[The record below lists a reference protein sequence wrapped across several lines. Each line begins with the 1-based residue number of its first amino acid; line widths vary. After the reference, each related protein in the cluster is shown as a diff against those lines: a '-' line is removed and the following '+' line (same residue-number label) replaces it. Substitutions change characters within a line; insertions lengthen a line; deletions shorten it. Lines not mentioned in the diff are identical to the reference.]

1 MNNAYPGAGKFT
13 PFHYVQHFD
22 TGETMYFPQEALQSS
37 YRGFKFAK
45 ESGYQLYY
53 LICPP
58 NKLLPAE
65 LSGRYSKISILQE
78 QVDKWLDR
86 NQLPAD
92 ATLPDVPHPSPPKKS
107 HHKKPLDTSSV
118 VDDGNATSEEPEAV
132 AAIEPAPMSDSTRQ
146 LMEAIDLNTQD

>member
-1 MNNAYPGAGKFT
+1 VSTPIGSRAFT
-13 PFHYVQHFD
+13 PFTYTQHID
-22 TGETMYFPQEALQSS
+22 TGSELYFPDEGLEAS

-53 LICPP
+53 IICPP
-58 NKLLPAE
+58 GKLLPGE
-65 LSGRYSKISILQE
+65 LSGRYSKIVLLQHA
-78 QVDKWLDR
+78 VDKWLDR
-86 NQLPAD
+86 NQLPAE
-92 ATLPDVPHPSPPKKS
+92 ATLPDVPPPPLPKKS

-118 VDDGNATSEEPEAV
+118 VDDGNATPEEPEAV